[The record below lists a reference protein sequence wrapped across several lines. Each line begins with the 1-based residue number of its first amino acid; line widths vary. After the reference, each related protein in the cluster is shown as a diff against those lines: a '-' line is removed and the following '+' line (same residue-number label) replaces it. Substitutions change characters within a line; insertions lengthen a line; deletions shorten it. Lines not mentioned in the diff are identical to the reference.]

1 MARYP
6 LSPFGTKHRTADIV
20 IAGAGVI
27 GLSLALEL
35 HGRGGRVTVLER
47 DIALGHASTA
57 AAGMLAAED
66 PHNPPA
72 LLPLSRYS
80 LSLYASYLQR
90 IEELSGMAVP
100 FQTETTW
107 QYLADASRQRF
118 AEQSIDPRQL
128 ATALRTAVQAAG
140 IELQERVGFPQNDT
154 SLATRRLVIAGG
166 AWSSTMNPQGF
177 GMPVVPRKGQML
189 RVKVPD
195 GAKLTE
201 VHRSEKVYVVPRSTG
216 PQAGTALI
224 GATVE
229 DVGFDIS
236 TDADDLAMLRSW
248 AAELVPELG
257 SADVAPMLE
266 AWAGLRPTTPDHLP
280 VLGQI
285 EATFIATG
293 HFRNG
298 ILLAPATAVAVAD
311 LIEGKKSAVDL
322 KVFAPGRFLT
332 TPDSSA

>member
-1 MARYP
+1 MSRYP
-6 LSPFGTKHRTADIV
+6 PSPFGTKDRTADIV
-20 IAGAGVI
+20 IVGAGVI

-35 HGRGGRVTVLER
+35 HGRGARVTVLER
-47 DIALGHASTA
+47 DTAMAHASTA
-57 AAGMLAAED
+57 AAGMLAVED

-80 LSLYASYLQR
+80 LSLYASNLQR

-107 QYLADASRQRF
+107 QYLADASRQRL

-128 ATALRTAVQAAG
+128 ATALRTAVRAAG
-140 IELQERVGFPQNDT
+140 IELRERVGFQQNEP
-154 SLATRRLVIAGG
+154 SLATGRLVIAGG
-166 AWSSTMNPQGF
+166 AWSSSMNPQGF
-177 GMPVVPRKGQML
+177 AMPVVPRKGQML
-189 RVKVPD
+189 RVRIPD
-195 GAKLTE
+195 WFKLTE

-229 DVGFDIS
+229 DVGFDVS
-236 TDADDLAMLRSW
+236 TNADDLAMLRSW

-257 SADVAPMLE
+257 SADAAPMLE
-266 AWAGLRPTTPDHLP
+266 AWAGLRPATPDHLP
-280 VLGQI
+280 VLGYMKDGL
-285 EATFIATG
+285 IATG

-298 ILLAPATAVAVAD
+298 ILLAPATAVVMTD
-311 LIEGKKSAVDL
+311 LIEGKKPAVDL
-322 KVFAPGRFLT
+322 EVFAPDRFFAPP
-332 TPDSSA
+332 TPSA